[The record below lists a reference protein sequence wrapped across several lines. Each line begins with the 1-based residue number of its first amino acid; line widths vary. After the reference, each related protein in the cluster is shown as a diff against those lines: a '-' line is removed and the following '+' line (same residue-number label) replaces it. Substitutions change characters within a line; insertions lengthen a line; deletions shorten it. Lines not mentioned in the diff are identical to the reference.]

1 MGLRLFDR
9 ISTLLKADVHGVV
22 DALEER
28 PLLLRQHLREAELD
42 VLSKRARSQVLA
54 DEGSR
59 LLTEHARRED
69 EARALDEDVE
79 LALANGKDEL
89 ARFALKRLLP
99 LRRELARL
107 AARIAEGTKA
117 RESLATLL
125 ERQEAELGSLRANA
139 AAWLARPP
147 DAFAPGGAGG
157 PGGAQTAAAVAD
169 EEVELELLRRSGA
182 AAGAG
187 RTR

>member
-1 MGLRLFDR
+1 MGLRLLDR
-9 ISTLLKADVHGVV
+9 ISTLLKADVHSVV

-42 VLSKRARSQVLA
+42 VLAKRARSQALA
-54 DEGSR
+54 EEENR
-59 LLTEHARRED
+59 LRTEHARREQ

-99 LRRELARL
+99 LRRELTGL
-107 AARIAEGTKA
+107 SARIAEVAKA
-117 RESLATLL
+117 RESLAALL

-147 DAFAPGGAGG
+147 EAFG
-157 PGGAQTAAAVAD
+157 PGGAAAAQASAAVAD

-182 AAGAG
+182 AADAG